1 MSNIWFNALV
11 RSYRFEYKGLINT
24 EDLFD
29 LEMRELDIIYQDLV
43 SEKND
48 LTAKSLLDTNNE
60 EIDWIQGKIDVVK
73 GVFDYKKAQ
82 SDAQSKAAKAKA
94 MKDELNEV
102 IAQKQKDQLADMSI
116 DQLKE
121 IRDSL

>member
-82 SDAQSKAAKAKA
+82 ADAQAKAAKAKS

>member
-1 MSNIWFNALV
+1 MSNIWFDALV
-11 RSYRFEYKGLINT
+11 RSYRFEYKGVINT

-29 LEMRELDIIYQDLV
+29 LDVKELDLIYQDLI
-43 SEKND
+43 SEKSD
-48 LTAKSLLDTNNE
+48 LSSKSLLDNNTD

-73 GVFDYKKAQ
+73 GVFDYKQAQ
-82 SDAQSKAAKAKA
+82 SAAQAKAAKAKA

-116 DQLKE
+116 EQLKE

>member
-11 RSYRFEYKGLINT
+11 RSYRFKYKGLINT

-29 LEMRELDIIYQDLV
+29 LQMRELDIIYQDLV

-82 SDAQSKAAKAKA
+82 ADAQAKAAKAKS

>member
-11 RSYRFEYKGLINT
+11 RSYRFKYKGLINT

-29 LEMRELDIIYQDLV
+29 LEMKELDIIYQDLV

-82 SDAQSKAAKAKA
+82 ADAQAKAAKAKS

>member
-29 LEMRELDIIYQDLV
+29 LDVKELDLIYQDLI
-43 SEKND
+43 SEKSD
-48 LTAKSLLDTNNE
+48 LSSKSLLDNNTD

-73 GVFDYKKAQ
+73 GVFDYKQAQ
-82 SDAQSKAAKAKA
+82 SAAQAKAAKAKA
-94 MKDELNEV
+94 MKDELNEA
-102 IAQKQKDQLADMSI
+102 IAQKQKDELASMSI
-116 DQLKE
+116 EQLKE

>member
-11 RSYRFEYKGLINT
+11 RNYRFKYKGLINT

-29 LEMRELDIIYQDLV
+29 LEMKELDIIYQDLV

-48 LTAKSLLDTNNE
+48 LTDKSLLDTNNE

-82 SDAQSKAAKAKA
+82 ADAQAKAAKAKS

>member
-11 RSYRFEYKGLINT
+11 RSYRFKYKGLINT

-82 SDAQSKAAKAKA
+82 ADAQAKAAKAKS